1 MLRRG
6 PSLRVLAVAA
16 AAVLAWAQPREDS
29 VATLIAVVRKAIA
42 HKDSDSKLAH
52 DIHKMRLGQRLDDH
66 VIEELESE
74 GAGPK
79 AVAELLDLRDVSA
92 GLPAP
97 AALPDFSAPPVP
109 LRPEQDRILQS
120 AAASAISYSAG
131 LPDFIC
137 TELVRRYE
145 DLGGTGKWKPRDVL
159 QVKLTYF
166 GHREEYKLV
175 AINNHPTT
183 RDYDFLSVGGALS
196 EGEFGTDL
204 VALFLPQSKTQI
216 RWDHWTHLRRHVAHV
231 FFFRITQAN
240 SEYRMEFGMGSGP
253 RVSAIAGEHG
263 FFYVDRDTGQVLR
276 INRTADMPSDF
287 PVRKATTLLD
297 YDYTAVAGRQY
308 LLPLR
313 AEIRMATDYVLT
325 RNQLEFTGYRKF
337 SGESTITFD
346 QEKPEK

>member
-1 MLRRG
+1 M
-6 PSLRVLAVAA
+6 
-16 AAVLAWAQPREDS
+16 
-29 VATLIAVVRKAIA
+29 ATLIAVVRRAIA

-92 GLPAP
+92 DLPKP
-97 AALPDFSAPPVP
+97 GALPDFSAPPVP
-109 LRPEQDRILQS
+109 LRPEQDHILQS
-120 AAASAISYSAG
+120 AAANAASYSAG

-137 TELVRRYE
+137 TEIVRRYE
-145 DLGGTGKWKPRDVL
+145 DLGGSGKWKPRDVL

-204 VALFLPQSKTQI
+204 VALFLPESKTQI

-231 FFFRITQAN
+231 FFFRILQAN
-240 SEYRMEFGMGSGP
+240 SQYRMEFGQGGGP
-253 RVSAIAGEHG
+253 RVSAITGAHG
-263 FFYVDRDTGQVLR
+263 YFYVDRDTGEVLR

-297 YDYTAVAGRQY
+297 YDYTNVAGRQY
-308 LLPLR
+308 LLPLH

-325 RNQLEFTGYRKF
+325 RNLLEFTGYRKF
-337 SGESTITFD
+337 TGESTITFD